1 MEEWRG
7 MPVVK
12 AIAEDITTRME
23 KLAKKDI
30 VPTLAVIRVGA
41 REDDLSYERGL
52 NKRFDSVGAK
62 VVSKV
67 LPEDVSQEELEKVIT
82 ECNEDNDIHGILL
95 FRPLPKHIN
104 EKEVTE
110 LVSARKDVDCMTLEN
125 MAHTFAQ
132 DGKGHEPCTAQ
143 AVMELLKY
151 YNYDLTGKKAV
162 VIGRSMVVGK
172 PLAVMLQ
179 KKNAT
184 VTMCH
189 TKTVDLPSVCRDAD
203 IICACAGAAKMVS
216 EEYMSEGQIIID
228 VGINVV
234 DGVLCGDVDYEA
246 AQDKAAY
253 ATPVPGG
260 VGTVTTSVLLMHTV
274 NSAEA
279 LV

>member
-1 MEEWRG
+1 MEE
-7 MPVVK
+7 
-12 AIAEDITTRME
+12 
-23 KLAKKDI
+23 LAKKNI

-110 LVSARKDVDCMTLEN
+110 LVSARKDVDCMTLIN

-189 TKTVDLPSVCRDAD
+189 TKTVNLPEVCKDAD

-246 AQDKAAY
+246 AQEKVAY

>member
-12 AIAEDITTRME
+12 AIAEDITARME
-23 KLAKKDI
+23 ELAKKNI

-95 FRPLPKHIN
+95 FRPLPRHIN

-110 LVSARKDVDCMTLEN
+110 LVSARKDVDCMTLIN

-189 TKTVDLPSVCRDAD
+189 TKTVNLPEVCKDAD

-246 AQDKAAY
+246 AQEKVAY

>member
-12 AIAEDITTRME
+12 AIAEDITARME
-23 KLAKKDI
+23 ELAKKNI

-110 LVSARKDVDCMTLEN
+110 LVSARKDVDCMTLIN

-246 AQDKAAY
+246 AQEKVAY

-260 VGTVTTSVLLMHTV
+260 IGTVTTSVLLMHTV
-274 NSAEA
+274 NSAEQ
-279 LV
+279 L